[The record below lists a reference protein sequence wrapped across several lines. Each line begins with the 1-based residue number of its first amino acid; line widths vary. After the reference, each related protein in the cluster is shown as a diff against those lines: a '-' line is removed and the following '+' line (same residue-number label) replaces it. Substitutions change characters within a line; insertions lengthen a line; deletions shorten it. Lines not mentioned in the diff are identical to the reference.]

1 VRGGSFRKVY
11 WQNEKPHCRSPTK
24 KTASRSKDLLENLEV
39 ACSIGCGCDIM
50 VVVGKLSFDLLSQD
64 TANTSCKK
72 QLVDE
77 DLGSLFCVANDD
89 RTILVGITMVFLMRP
104 SCKRQC
110 VS

>member
-1 VRGGSFRKVY
+1 VRGGSFRRVY

-24 KTASRSKDLLENLEV
+24 KTASPSKDLLENLEI

-50 VVVGKLSFDLLSQD
+50 VVVGKLSFGLLSQD
-64 TANTSCKK
+64 IANTSSKT
-72 QLVDE
+72 QLFDE

-89 RTILVGITMVFLMRP
+89 RTILVGVTMVFLMRL
-104 SCKRQC
+104 SSKRQR